1 VETKLNTVN
10 MKAWVHKEFDIMDQ
24 DALCGLQGPWESPE
38 QKDECVVCMTDVER
52 DYWMSTEVGQMGGC
66 GFQGAIFGVDGSRKD
81 GKIGSGCCKF

>member
-1 VETKLNTVN
+1 MT
-10 MKAWVHKEFDIMDQ
+10 AWVLKEYDIMDQ
-24 DALCGLQGPWESPE
+24 GALLRLQGAWDSPE

-81 GKIGSGCCKF
+81 GTIIV